1 MIKRG
6 YGAASRG
13 LWRRLSL
20 VLRSCRPLESS
31 NGWHNKCSH
40 APKHIWAQF
49 KGNIRDTGCNIMIK
63 RVFTIFILTLLL
75 LFSSPVYS
83 LDTSSKTLEK
93 YTKKI
98 SNKFTR
104 TYCNTTKF
112 GISYDGALAFA
123 IGETNKEFKNNKLN
137 KLIDYSLLKN
147 SIVNDLENNCQ
158 VYDFAITSLENLK
171 FN

>member
-1 MIKRG
+1 MIKSFF
-6 YGAASRG
+6 A
-13 LWRRLSL
+13 
-20 VLRSCRPLESS
+20 
-31 NGWHNKCSH
+31 
-40 APKHIWAQF
+40 I
-49 KGNIRDTGCNIMIK
+49 
-63 RVFTIFILTLLL
+63 FTLTLLF

-83 LDTSSKTLEK
+83 LDASPKNLEK

-98 SNKFTR
+98 SSKFTR
-104 TYCNTTKF
+104 TYCNTSNF
-112 GISYDGALAFA
+112 GISYEGALAFA

-158 VYDFAITSLENLK
+158 VYDFEISNLENLK

>member
-1 MIKRG
+1 M
-6 YGAASRG
+6 
-13 LWRRLSL
+13 
-20 VLRSCRPLESS
+20 
-31 NGWHNKCSH
+31 
-40 APKHIWAQF
+40 
-49 KGNIRDTGCNIMIK
+49 MIK
-63 RVFTIFILTLLL
+63 RVFTIFILTFLL

-112 GISYDGALAFA
+112 GISYEGALAFA

-137 KLIDYSLLKN
+137 KSIDYPLLKN

-158 VYDFAITSLENLK
+158 IYDFAISNLDNLK

>member
-1 MIKRG
+1 
-6 YGAASRG
+6 
-13 LWRRLSL
+13 
-20 VLRSCRPLESS
+20 
-31 NGWHNKCSH
+31 
-40 APKHIWAQF
+40 
-49 KGNIRDTGCNIMIK
+49 MIK
-63 RVFTIFILTLLL
+63 RVFAIFTLTLLI

-112 GISYDGALAFA
+112 GISYEGALAFA
-123 IGETNKEFKNNKLN
+123 IGETNKEFKNNKFN

-147 SIVNDLENNCQ
+147 LIVNDLENNCK
-158 VYDFAITSLENLK
+158 VYDFAISNLENLK

>member
-1 MIKRG
+1 M
-6 YGAASRG
+6 
-13 LWRRLSL
+13 
-20 VLRSCRPLESS
+20 V
-31 NGWHNKCSH
+31 
-40 APKHIWAQF
+40 
-49 KGNIRDTGCNIMIK
+49 K
-63 RVFTIFILTLLL
+63 RVFAIFTLTLLF

-98 SNKFTR
+98 ANKFTR

-112 GISYDGALAFA
+112 GISYEGALAFA

-158 VYDFAITSLENLK
+158 VYDLDITSLEKLK

>member
-1 MIKRG
+1 
-6 YGAASRG
+6 
-13 LWRRLSL
+13 
-20 VLRSCRPLESS
+20 
-31 NGWHNKCSH
+31 
-40 APKHIWAQF
+40 
-49 KGNIRDTGCNIMIK
+49 MIK
-63 RVFTIFILTLLL
+63 RVFTIFTLTLLL
-75 LFSSPVYS
+75 IFSSPVYS
-83 LDTSSKTLEK
+83 LDASSNNLEK

-104 TYCNTTKF
+104 TYCNTSKF

-158 VYDFAITSLENLK
+158 VYDFDINSLEKLK

>member
-1 MIKRG
+1 
-6 YGAASRG
+6 
-13 LWRRLSL
+13 
-20 VLRSCRPLESS
+20 
-31 NGWHNKCSH
+31 
-40 APKHIWAQF
+40 
-49 KGNIRDTGCNIMIK
+49 MIK
-63 RVFTIFILTLLL
+63 RVFAIFSLTLLL

-137 KLIDYSLLKN
+137 KFIDYSLLKN

-158 VYDFAITSLENLK
+158 VYDFAISKLENLK

>member
-1 MIKRG
+1 MIKKVF
-6 YGAASRG
+6 AIFT
-13 LWRRLSL
+13 LNL
-20 VLRSCRPLESS
+20 V
-31 NGWHNKCSH
+31 
-40 APKHIWAQF
+40 
-49 KGNIRDTGCNIMIK
+49 
-63 RVFTIFILTLLL
+63 L

-83 LDTSSKTLEK
+83 LDSFSNTLEK

-98 SNKFTR
+98 SNKFTK

-112 GISYDGALAFA
+112 GISYEGALAFA

-147 SIVNDLENNCQ
+147 AIVNDLENNCQ
-158 VYDFAITSLENLK
+158 VYDFDISNLGNLK

>member
-1 MIKRG
+1 MIKR
-6 YGAASRG
+6 
-13 LWRRLSL
+13 
-20 VLRSCRPLESS
+20 
-31 NGWHNKCSH
+31 
-40 APKHIWAQF
+40 
-49 KGNIRDTGCNIMIK
+49 
-63 RVFTIFILTLLL
+63 IFPIFLLTLLL

-104 TYCNTTKF
+104 TYCNTTNF
-112 GISYDGALAFA
+112 GISYEGALAFA
-123 IGETNKEFKNNKLN
+123 IGETNKEFKNNKFN

-147 SIVNDLENNCQ
+147 SIVKDLENNCQ
-158 VYDFAITSLENLK
+158 VYDFAISNLENLK

>member
-1 MIKRG
+1 MI
-6 YGAASRG
+6 
-13 LWRRLSL
+13 
-20 VLRSCRPLESS
+20 E
-31 NGWHNKCSH
+31 
-40 APKHIWAQF
+40 
-49 KGNIRDTGCNIMIK
+49 

-75 LFSSPVYS
+75 LLSTPVYS
-83 LDTSSKTLEK
+83 LDTSSNTLDK

-98 SNKFTR
+98 SKKFTR

-112 GISYDGALAFA
+112 GISYEGALAFA

-137 KLIDYSLLKN
+137 KLINYSQLKN

-158 VYDFAITSLENLK
+158 VYDFNINSLENLK

>member
-1 MIKRG
+1 
-6 YGAASRG
+6 
-13 LWRRLSL
+13 
-20 VLRSCRPLESS
+20 
-31 NGWHNKCSH
+31 
-40 APKHIWAQF
+40 
-49 KGNIRDTGCNIMIK
+49 MIK
-63 RVFTIFILTLLL
+63 RVFAIFTLTLLF

-98 SNKFTR
+98 SNKFVR

-112 GISYDGALAFA
+112 GISYEGALAFA

-137 KLIDYSLLKN
+137 KLIDYSTLKN
-147 SIVNDLENNCQ
+147 SIVNDLENNCE
-158 VYDFAITSLENLK
+158 VYDFEISNLENLK

>member
-1 MIKRG
+1 
-6 YGAASRG
+6 
-13 LWRRLSL
+13 
-20 VLRSCRPLESS
+20 
-31 NGWHNKCSH
+31 
-40 APKHIWAQF
+40 
-49 KGNIRDTGCNIMIK
+49 MIK
-63 RVFTIFILTLLL
+63 RVFAIFTLTLLF
-75 LFSSPVYS
+75 LFSGPVYS
-83 LDTSSKTLEK
+83 LDSSSKTLEK

-112 GISYDGALAFA
+112 GISYEGALAFA

-147 SIVNDLENNCQ
+147 SIVDDLGNNCQ
-158 VYDFAITSLENLK
+158 VYDFDISSLEKLK

>member
-1 MIKRG
+1 M
-6 YGAASRG
+6 
-13 LWRRLSL
+13 
-20 VLRSCRPLESS
+20 
-31 NGWHNKCSH
+31 
-40 APKHIWAQF
+40 
-49 KGNIRDTGCNIMIK
+49 
-63 RVFTIFILTLLL
+63 LL
-75 LFSSPVYS
+75 LFNSPVYS

-104 TYCNTTKF
+104 TYCNTSKF

-137 KLIDYSLLKN
+137 EFLDYSLLKN

-158 VYDFAITSLENLK
+158 VYDFAISKLENLK

>member
-1 MIKRG
+1 MIKRFI
-6 YGAASRG
+6 S
-13 LWRRLSL
+13 
-20 VLRSCRPLESS
+20 
-31 NGWHNKCSH
+31 
-40 APKHIWAQF
+40 
-49 KGNIRDTGCNIMIK
+49 
-63 RVFTIFILTLLL
+63 IFILILLI
-75 LFSSPVYS
+75 LFNSPVYS
-83 LDTSSKTLEK
+83 LDISSENLEK

-112 GISYDGALAFA
+112 GISYEGALAFA

-158 VYDFAITSLENLK
+158 VYDFAISSLEGLK

>member
-1 MIKRG
+1 
-6 YGAASRG
+6 
-13 LWRRLSL
+13 
-20 VLRSCRPLESS
+20 
-31 NGWHNKCSH
+31 
-40 APKHIWAQF
+40 
-49 KGNIRDTGCNIMIK
+49 MIK
-63 RVFTIFILTLLL
+63 RVFTIFILTFLL
-75 LFSSPVYS
+75 LFNNPVYS

-137 KLIDYSLLKN
+137 KFIDYSLLKN

-158 VYDFAITSLENLK
+158 VYDFAISKLENLK

>member
-1 MIKRG
+1 M
-6 YGAASRG
+6 
-13 LWRRLSL
+13 
-20 VLRSCRPLESS
+20 V
-31 NGWHNKCSH
+31 
-40 APKHIWAQF
+40 
-49 KGNIRDTGCNIMIK
+49 K

-75 LFSSPVYS
+75 LFNSPVYS

-104 TYCNTTKF
+104 TYCNTSKF
-112 GISYDGALAFA
+112 GISYEGALAFA

-137 KLIDYSLLKN
+137 KFIDYSLLKN
-147 SIVNDLENNCQ
+147 SIINDIENNCQ
-158 VYDFAITSLENLK
+158 VYDFAISNLDNLK

>member
-1 MIKRG
+1 
-6 YGAASRG
+6 
-13 LWRRLSL
+13 
-20 VLRSCRPLESS
+20 
-31 NGWHNKCSH
+31 
-40 APKHIWAQF
+40 
-49 KGNIRDTGCNIMIK
+49 MIK

-75 LFSSPVYS
+75 VFNGPVYS

-93 YTKKI
+93 YTNKI

-137 KLIDYSLLKN
+137 NFIDYSLLKN

-158 VYDFAITSLENLK
+158 VYDFAISKLENLK
-171 FN
+171 FK

>member
-1 MIKRG
+1 MIKRIF
-6 YGAASRG
+6 A
-13 LWRRLSL
+13 
-20 VLRSCRPLESS
+20 
-31 NGWHNKCSH
+31 
-40 APKHIWAQF
+40 I
-49 KGNIRDTGCNIMIK
+49 
-63 RVFTIFILTLLL
+63 FTLIF
-75 LFSSPVYS
+75 LFLFTSPVYS

-98 SNKFTR
+98 SNKFSR

-112 GISYDGALAFA
+112 GISYEGALAFA

-147 SIVNDLENNCQ
+147 SIVNDLEYYCQ
-158 VYDFAITSLENLK
+158 VYDFEISNLENLK

>member
-1 MIKRG
+1 
-6 YGAASRG
+6 
-13 LWRRLSL
+13 
-20 VLRSCRPLESS
+20 
-31 NGWHNKCSH
+31 
-40 APKHIWAQF
+40 
-49 KGNIRDTGCNIMIK
+49 MIK
-63 RVFTIFILTLLL
+63 RVFAIFTLTLFF

-104 TYCNTTKF
+104 TYCNTSKF
-112 GISYDGALAFA
+112 GISYEGALAFA

-137 KLIDYSLLKN
+137 KLIDYSFLKN

-158 VYDFAITSLENLK
+158 VYDFDISNLENLK

>member
-1 MIKRG
+1 
-6 YGAASRG
+6 
-13 LWRRLSL
+13 
-20 VLRSCRPLESS
+20 
-31 NGWHNKCSH
+31 
-40 APKHIWAQF
+40 
-49 KGNIRDTGCNIMIK
+49 MIK

-83 LDTSSKTLEK
+83 IDISSEALEK

-104 TYCNTTKF
+104 TYCNTSKF
-112 GISYDGALAFA
+112 GISYEGALAFA

-137 KLIDYSLLKN
+137 KLIDYTLLKN

-158 VYDFAITSLENLK
+158 VYDFEISNLENLK

>member
-1 MIKRG
+1 MIR
-6 YGAASRG
+6 
-13 LWRRLSL
+13 
-20 VLRSCRPLESS
+20 
-31 NGWHNKCSH
+31 
-40 APKHIWAQF
+40 
-49 KGNIRDTGCNIMIK
+49 
-63 RVFTIFILTLLL
+63 RVFTIFILSLLL

-93 YTKKI
+93 YSKKI

-112 GISYDGALAFA
+112 GISYEGALAFA

-137 KLIDYSLLKN
+137 KFIDYSLLKN
-147 SIVNDLENNCQ
+147 SIVDDLEKNCQ
-158 VYDFAITSLENLK
+158 VYDFAISSLENLK

>member
-1 MIKRG
+1 
-6 YGAASRG
+6 
-13 LWRRLSL
+13 
-20 VLRSCRPLESS
+20 
-31 NGWHNKCSH
+31 
-40 APKHIWAQF
+40 
-49 KGNIRDTGCNIMIK
+49 MIK
-63 RVFTIFILTLLL
+63 RVFTIFTLTLLL

-104 TYCNTTKF
+104 TYCNTSKF
-112 GISYDGALAFA
+112 GISYEGSLAFA

-147 SIVNDLENNCQ
+147 LIVDDLENNCQ
-158 VYDFAITSLENLK
+158 VYEFAISNLENLNFK
-171 FN
+171 

>member
-1 MIKRG
+1 MIK
-6 YGAASRG
+6 S
-13 LWRRLSL
+13 
-20 VLRSCRPLESS
+20 
-31 NGWHNKCSH
+31 
-40 APKHIWAQF
+40 
-49 KGNIRDTGCNIMIK
+49 
-63 RVFTIFILTLLL
+63 VFAIFTLTLLF
-75 LFSSPVYS
+75 LFSGPVYS

-112 GISYDGALAFA
+112 GISYEGALAFA

-158 VYDFAITSLENLK
+158 VYDFDISNLVNLK